1 MSLLYLSR
9 GARGAAFGL
18 AVVLTLAG
26 ATRPAWADDPSTI
39 DWSKGDVQ
47 DTKANCGA
55 LVFRNLPDR
64 RVASLWVRGTTSGTC
79 SFTADGLTFH
89 MPPNHGATT
98 QGTTTLYAFQRIGS
112 DVLVTWINGY

>member
-1 MSLLYLSR
+1 LLALFDER
-9 GARGAAFGL
+9 GLTMGYVDVPGL
-18 AVVLTLAG
+18 CKVAKLGGIKAQ
-26 ATRPAWADDPSTI
+26 
-39 DWSKGDVQ
+39 DWSLDPGRMS
-47 DTKANCGA
+47 
-55 LVFRNLPDR
+55 RNLPDR

-79 SFTADGLTFH
+79 NFTADGLTFH